1 MIVSAEP
8 KFRMKLPNEDWR
20 QPFFYTAESSY
31 FQYFILLCI
40 LANTVVLTLQWQG
53 MSKDITKTLEIMNFV
68 FSSVFIAEFCIKFTG
83 YGERYFKDSWNV
95 FDMIIVV
102 FTIIGIIIQQS
113 SEFELGAQ
121 TTIIRSFRIARVFYL
136 FKRNKALKNTF
147 ITFLLSL
154 PALVNI
160 GSLILLIVFIYSV
173 LAVYLFAHIKL
184 NGELDAHANF

>member
-1 MIVSAEP
+1 M
-8 KFRMKLPNEDWR
+8 
-20 QPFFYTAESSY
+20 
-31 FQYFILLCI
+31 
-40 LANTVVLTLQWQG
+40 
-53 MSKDITKTLEIMNFV
+53 TKTLEIMNFV
-68 FSSVFIAEFCIKFTG
+68 FSSVFIAEFCIKFIG
-83 YGERYFKDSWNV
+83 YGDRYFKDSWNV

-102 FTIIGIIIQQS
+102 FTIIGIIVQQS
-113 SEFELGAQ
+113 SDFELGPQ

-136 FKRNKALKNTF
+136 FKRNKALKGTF

-173 LAVYLFAHIKL
+173 LAVYLFAQVKL